1 MLTLSIDPATGG
13 NALAI
18 WEGGRLMD
26 ARWVAPRKA
35 TAHKTLDSVE
45 PVVALCSAL
54 KFAEVV
60 IEKPQVYSTGLHKG
74 DQNDLIT
81 LGIVVGA
88 LTASLAPYADKIT
101 HVRAWSWKGQV
112 TKKVTAARC
121 RKRLD
126 AGELQAI
133 ELPKN
138 AKHRTDVWDAV
149 GIGLWRWREVT
160 R

>member
-18 WEGGRLMD
+18 WEDGRLMD

-88 LTASLAPYADKIT
+88 LTASLAPYADKVT

-112 TKKVTAARC
+112 TKQVTEARC

-126 AGELQAI
+126 DAELEAI
-133 ELPKN
+133 HLPKN
-138 AKHRTDVWDAV
+138 AKHRTDVWMRS
-149 GIGLWRWREVT
+149 GLGFGDGAR
-160 R
+160 